1 MIIALSKEATAA
13 YFSLRSPVIPVPT
26 LSDCTPTCSNHPSG
40 FYNTRNQI
48 IIILMS

>member
-1 MIIALSKEATAA
+1 MIIALPREATAT
-13 YFSLRSPVIPVPT
+13 YFSFRSPVILVPT
-26 LSDCTPTCSNHPSG
+26 LSDCTPTCSNHLSG